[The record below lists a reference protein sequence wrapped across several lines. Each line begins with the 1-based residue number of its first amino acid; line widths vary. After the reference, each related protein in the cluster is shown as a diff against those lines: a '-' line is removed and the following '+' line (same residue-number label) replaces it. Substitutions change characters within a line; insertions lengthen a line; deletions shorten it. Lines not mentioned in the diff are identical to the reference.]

1 MQSSGAFVVPR
12 HSGADLELLRTTA
25 GAALLEHLLLG
36 RSERITLPSNF
47 PERL

>member
-1 MQSSGAFVVPR
+1 MPAGCDAGPPP
-12 HSGADLELLRTTA
+12 DLQAR
-25 GAALLEHLLLG
+25 AAELEHLLLG